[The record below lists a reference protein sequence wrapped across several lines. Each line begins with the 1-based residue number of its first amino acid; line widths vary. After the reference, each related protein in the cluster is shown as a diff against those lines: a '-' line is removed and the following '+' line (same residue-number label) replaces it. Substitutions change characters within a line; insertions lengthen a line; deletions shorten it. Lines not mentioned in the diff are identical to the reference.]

1 MKKALI
7 YTSVASMIDQFN
19 RDNIKILQSLGYK
32 VEVACNFEKGNTIDL
47 DQIEHLKRYL
57 ANENV
62 VWHHIPIPR
71 KISSLKEIMIS
82 YRTSK
87 ALMNAG
93 NYALMHFHSPIGAAI
108 GRYAARMSRKKGS
121 KIIYTAHGFHFH
133 KGAPLF
139 NWLSFYPI
147 ERYLSHVTDTLITI
161 NTEDYKRAQKFKT
174 SNITFVQGI
183 GIDTERIGRI
193 TLDRTSKRLELG
205 LKPNEQCLLSVGELN
220 PNKNHRLIIQAL
232 AKVQEPFHY
241 FICGQG
247 DELPHL
253 QKLAKQYG
261 LEEKVTFLGYRSDV
275 LDILKMADIYCFP
288 SKREGL
294 SVALMEAMAAGLP
307 CVASNIRGNS
317 DLIDENGGFLFE
329 LENEEQLLTSVRT
342 LINSAGKRKAMG
354 NYNLEKIK
362 GFDKNIINAKMKHI
376 YS

>member
-47 DQIEHLKRYL
+47 DQIEHLKKYL
-57 ANENV
+57 DNENV

-71 KISSLKEIMIS
+71 KISSLKEIMTS
-82 YRTSK
+82 YRISK
-87 ALMNAG
+87 ALMDAE

-108 GRYAARMSRKKGS
+108 GRYAARKSREKGS
-121 KIIYTAHGFHFH
+121 EIIYTAHGFHFH

-174 SNITFVQGI
+174 SKITFVPGI
-183 GIDTERIGRI
+183 GIDTEKIAQIDINRVHKRQD
-193 TLDRTSKRLELG
+193 LDVR
-205 LKPNEQCLLSVGELN
+205 PDACFLLSVGELN
-220 PNKNHRLIIQAL
+220 PNKNHQLIINAL
-232 AKVQEPFHY
+232 AKLQEPFHY

-247 DELPHL
+247 DERSNLEIL
-253 QKLAKQYG
+253 VKEQG
-261 LEEKVTFLGYRSDV
+261 LEDKVTFLGYRNDV
-275 LDILKMADIYCFP
+275 LELLNVADIYCFP

-307 CVASNIRGNS
+307 CVASNIRGNN
-317 DLIDENGGFLFE
+317 DLIDAHGGFLFE
-329 LENEEQLLTSVRT
+329 LNNDEALLTSLKT
-342 LINSAGKRKAMG
+342 LLNSETKRKSMG
-354 NYNLEKIK
+354 EYNLEKIK
-362 GFDKNIINAKMKHI
+362 GFDKRIINKQMKEI

>member
-47 DQIEHLKRYL
+47 DQIEHLKKYL

-71 KISSLKEIMIS
+71 KISSLKEIMTS

-87 ALMNAG
+87 ALMDAE

-108 GRYAARMSRKKGS
+108 GRYAARKSREKGS

-174 SNITFVQGI
+174 SKITFVPGI
-183 GIDTERIGRI
+183 GIDTEKIAQIDINRVHKRQD
-193 TLDRTSKRLELG
+193 LDVR
-205 LKPNEQCLLSVGELN
+205 PDACFLLSVGELN
-220 PNKNHRLIIQAL
+220 PNKNHQ
-232 AKVQEPFHY
+232 
-241 FICGQG
+241 
-247 DELPHL
+247 
-253 QKLAKQYG
+253 
-261 LEEKVTFLGYRSDV
+261 
-275 LDILKMADIYCFP
+275 
-288 SKREGL
+288 
-294 SVALMEAMAAGLP
+294 
-307 CVASNIRGNS
+307 
-317 DLIDENGGFLFE
+317 
-329 LENEEQLLTSVRT
+329 
-342 LINSAGKRKAMG
+342 
-354 NYNLEKIK
+354 
-362 GFDKNIINAKMKHI
+362 
-376 YS
+376 